1 MGILDRMR
9 LDGKS
14 IYVTGGAQG
23 LGKAMATG
31 LAEAGADVA
40 IVDINEEKA
49 KATAAEI
56 AQATGQKVIA
66 VKTDVTDPE
75 EVEAMVKTVVDQL
88 GGLDA
93 AFNNAGMCLNV
104 PAEEM
109 SYEDWLK
116 VVNLNLNSVFLC
128 STAAGRYMLKQG
140 HGSIVNTASMSAHI
154 VNRPQPQCSYNA
166 TKNGVIQLSKSL
178 AIEWAK
184 RGVRVNTMSPGY
196 MGTDLTLSSPDL
208 KPLIKTW
215 NDWAPLGRLGKPEE
229 LQGMAVYLA
238 SDTSSSPLGKITFH
252 CKGAQSY
259 GLLNWN
265 RYWDFRDQKH
275 SDEY

>member
-31 LAEAGADVA
+31 LAEAAADVA

-49 KATAAEI
+49 KATADEI

-75 EVEAMVKTVVDQL
+75 EVEAMVNTVVDQL

-238 SDTSSSPLGKITFH
+238 SDTSSFSTGEDYLID
-252 CKGAQSY
+252 GAFTA
-259 GLLNWN
+259 W
-265 RYWDFRDQKH
+265 
-275 SDEY
+275 